1 VQSFYVEQVPERD
14 DEEDNEEEE
23 QNEATLARLASA
35 DERTKNMTKDEYV
48 YWSDY
53 RQASFT

>member
-1 VQSFYVEQVPERD
+1 VQPFYVEQVPERD
-14 DEEDNEEEE
+14 DEEDDEED
-23 QNEATLARLASA
+23 TLARLASA

-48 YWSDY
+48 YWSDC